1 MDFAPAL
8 FKHPART
15 RAARGRPARDE
26 IGSARAR
33 ASREEPTAR
42 MASVAMSRLWCTDA
56 VAVSTDMTVSKWLLF
71 VFRRLGLPKR
81 EKTPSVHRG
90 KKPQNHSGMSG
101 GGFDVYL
108 LDQSNGSL

>member
-81 EKTPSVHRG
+81 EKNTIAAR
-90 KKPQNHSGMSG
+90 NRRTTRG